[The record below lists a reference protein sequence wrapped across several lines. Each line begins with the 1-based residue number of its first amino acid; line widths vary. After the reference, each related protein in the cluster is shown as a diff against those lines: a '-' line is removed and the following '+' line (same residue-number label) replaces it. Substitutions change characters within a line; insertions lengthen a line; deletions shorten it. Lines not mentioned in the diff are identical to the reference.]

1 MLTWPRTIPET
12 SPAADSSS
20 HPIPC
25 VERVKSS
32 PTRQLFPVCN
42 SRFGRYR
49 FPVAVARARAGAHR
63 RCFPRILVA
72 GERFR
77 RVRASLFVPL
87 RPSPSVA
94 TSATR
99 SPGVAS
105 PLEPAS
111 MSSSPPADDA
121 PSPADDAKRNNIAHP
136 PRSRDA
142 GSGVEGDSRDTDADD
157 TDADDSEDEREL
169 AEERRKDAE
178 ARAAW
183 ERKKAKGLGAKPALA
198 CLILSI
204 LYLFASDP
212 RGFLGILVG
221 LIAGAPHPVG
231 LVDAPDPV
239 RAHAAAGRRVAVR
252 SDAIPGGEAS
262 VFARHA
268 GAVDA
273 PETILL
279 VHGSSSTS
287 FAFRALIHEI
297 AARGSRA
304 VALDLP
310 GFGLSAAGVSYDA
323 VSSPTDDALAE
334 ALAAFVRAERLP
346 PHHLVVAEDAA
357 GIGVAYAAKHG
368 KDTGKSGG
376 GEFRVSVRS
385 VTFLEPHPR
394 QPAKPCADP
403 RGALAAPARLAD
415 AYAASSAFPAAIARG
430 CAPDMSPED
439 AASHAWLLRV
449 DGALRNHARR
459 RDAQLIR
466 ASNPRSVLSKSRD
479 VPRRV
484 HTQTAWAAERPTPA
498 ASAQAAAMMRF
509 GGLRQTH
516 GIVGTSA
523 PWFAEPTGA
532 PKETAEVIDAIVA
545 LAGGDAASRGRTKTR
560 TDAPE
565 PNDAEAG
572 KMKPNARSESETA
585 EADEDDAA
593 AYARRR
599 LAEHADAGPAA
610 TSAGTSSSAAAGAG
624 CGGPDREEL

>member
-1 MLTWPRTIPET
+1 MSISRGGRARA
-12 SPAADSSS
+12 PAPTAACASRGFSSRAS
-20 HPIPC
+20 
-25 VERVKSS
+25 VSDVS
-32 PTRQLFPVCN
+32 
-42 SRFGRYR
+42 
-49 FPVAVARARAGAHR
+49 ARARS
-63 RCFPRILVA
+63 LVP
-72 GERFR
+72 F
-77 RVRASLFVPL
+77 

-99 SPGVAS
+99 PPGVPS

-121 PSPADDAKRNNIAHP
+121 PSPAEEAKRNNIADP
-136 PRSRDA
+136 PRPRDA
-142 GSGVEGDSRDTDADD
+142 GSGVEDDSRDADADADD

-183 ERKKAKGLGAKPALA
+183 ERKRAKGLGAKPALA

-212 RGFLGILVG
+212 RGFLGILIG

-231 LVDAPDPV
+231 LADAPDPV

-304 VALDLP
+304 VAVDLP

-323 VSSPTDDALAE
+323 VSSPTDDALAD

-357 GIGVAYAAKHG
+357 GIAVAYAAKHG
-368 KDTGKSGG
+368 KDAGKSAGE
-376 GEFRVSVRS
+376 EFRVSVRS
-385 VTFLEPHPR
+385 VTFLEPHPQ
-394 QPAKPCADP
+394 QPARPCADP
-403 RGALAAPARLAD
+403 RGALVAPARLAD

-439 AASHAWLLRV
+439 AASHAWLLRA

-466 ASNPRSVLSKSRD
+466 ATNPRSILSKSRD

-498 ASAQAAAMMRF
+498 ASAQAAAMLRF

-545 LAGGDAASRGRTKTR
+545 LAGGDASSSRGRGKN
-560 TDAPE
+560 APE
-565 PNDAEAG
+565 PNDAETG
-572 KMKPNARSESETA
+572 KMKPNARGE

-610 TSAGTSSSAAAGAG
+610 AEEDDVPAEVAAARGG
-624 CGGPDREEL
+624 CGGFRREEL